1 MLESADAEVMEGAE
15 ASAEAIFQRA
25 LRDLPFNVQIPR
37 SKLEALGK
45 SGPAATTLSDQRR
58 HVRFRQL
65 KRGIVRC
72 EPTFPSIQRS
82 TELSLGLVVTIS
94 KEGVG
99 LLYPMQLYP
108 KERFA
113 LRMEGSGLMRLTVA
127 RCRKL
132 GPNCFEIGASSATP
146 IDVKRFITG

>member
-1 MLESADAEVMEGAE
+1 MLESADAEVVECAAVGAE
-15 ASAEAIFQRA
+15 TPFQRA

-45 SGPAATTLSDQRR
+45 SGHAATIHNDQRR

-65 KRGIVRC
+65 ERGIVRC
-72 EPTFPSIQRS
+72 GSTFPSIQRS
-82 TELSLGLVVTIS
+82 SELTVCLVISLS
-94 KEGVG
+94 REGVG
-99 LLYPMQLYP
+99 LLYPMQLFP

-113 LRMEGSGLMRLTVA
+113 LRMEGSKQMLLTVA

-132 GPNCFEIGASSATP
+132 GPNCFEIGATSATP
-146 IDVKRFITG
+146 IDVKRFIPG